1 MGFHSILLAIA
12 MIVAATRLCHPLRA
26 VRVDHP
32 FGRAPLGSRQ
42 RWRTP
47 GTENFLGLVFGQNER
62 DSTDQKDPKGGFEGF
77 NMILYY
83 LID

>member
-47 GTENFLGLVFGQNER
+47 GTENFLGWFLGKMKEIQPTKRIQKV
-62 DSTDQKDPKGGFEGF
+62 DSRGST
-77 NMILYY
+77 
-83 LID
+83 